1 MVLFSVFH
9 GWEGKGGG
17 GGGGGGCICIIM
29 ETGPIIAR

>member
-17 GGGGGGCICIIM
+17 GGIIM